1 MKYLGIVVLA
11 VMFTCAWARTDHV
24 YSWNDHKDSKTLY
37 TALKDEPDLIF
48 ILFWYN
54 KDDSNADLK
63 KANEKLRADLQKK
76 VLDKHKND
84 GIQYSEIDLK
94 AEGKAEAYKTIL
106 EDIMQ
111 IDTAKIDKGPVISVV
126 HDGEGAWITGPATS
140 TEVSE
145 SVDIF
150 IHETDDKKVGGTGQ
164 VYGSDKAR
172 RTRNNFKVNRRR

>member
-1 MKYLGIVVLA
+1 MKYLAIVVLA

-24 YSWNDHKDSKTLY
+24 YSWDDHKDSKTLY

-54 KDDSNADLK
+54 KDDSNEDLK
-63 KANEKLRADLQKK
+63 KANDKLKADLQKD
-76 VLDKHKND
+76 VLEKHKND

-94 AEGKAEAYKTIL
+94 AEGKADAYKTIL

-111 IDTAKIDKGPVISVV
+111 IKVDKLDKGPIISVV
-126 HDGEGAWITGPATS
+126 HDGEGAWITGPATAK
-140 TEVSE
+140 EVEE

-150 IHETDDKKVGGTGQ
+150 IHEDEDKRVGQ
-164 VYGSDKAR
+164 PNPIYGSDKAR
-172 RTRNNFKVNRRR
+172 TSTGGYRINRRR